1 MSSNKIE
8 EAIER
13 CEVSSR
19 RGIGMF
25 EKFTDLTFKMLND
38 IRGLEVRID
47 GHEREMDILKEMSTE
62 NKETGKRV
70 SESLLLIEENLRPLI
85 NKNRKLDKFMGIM
98 SLFGVFSVSITV
110 IISII
115 LLVSD
120 PAALISFIT
129 KIK

>member
-1 MSSNKIE
+1 
-8 EAIER
+8 
-13 CEVSSR
+13 
-19 RGIGMF
+19 MF

-47 GHEREMDILKEMSTE
+47 GHERDIVHLSKEMDILKEMSTE